1 VARRTLQQRLVE
13 ALMRLRGALPVPG
26 HRSTRYVALKRKDGG
41 FYYVGKA
48 GALRIGDTVATSR
61 PLADVAK
68 RRLLAEAERTAG

>member
-1 VARRTLQQRLVE
+1 VAWHRWQQRLGG
-13 ALMRLRGALPVPG
+13 ALVPLRGALPVPG